1 MNHADTA
8 LTDKES
14 DLVNSLATRLR
25 LVQSD
30 LDGVE
35 GEERR
40 LSIKDELTHTLKDVP
55 ARDRQRILSGLLRRF
70 PVAGQVAG
78 VASPAPAAPV
88 EAPVREPETPDHL
101 LQRFLDACGDLDASK
116 RKEWIQRLAGQ
127 GMVEVRETESS
138 PAAAPASGLEVSV
151 DLLTAIGMSADQP
164 PQVDRVFLLLGAL
177 TALVERLDQAT
188 DRTMQELSVRRSPS
202 SSMKKLPVALKE
214 YLLGSEDNLDAVLQ
228 DFSARLGALVT
239 GMLVGGRN
247 YGSEFLR
254 RCSPEAIEEV
264 VKTEGRHGFRRS
276 FEVCCW
282 DKYKDLARGFAT
294 AELIERQIK
303 ECTAKVVKSK
313 LSR

>member
-88 EAPVREPETPDHL
+88 EAPVREPETPDQL
-101 LQRFLDACGDLDASK
+101 FERFLETCGNLEAGK
-116 RKEWIQRLAGQ
+116 REEWIQRLAGR

-151 DLLTAIGMSADQP
+151 DLLTAMP
-164 PQVDRVFLLLGAL
+164 
-177 TALVERLDQAT
+177 
-188 DRTMQELSVRRSPS
+188 
-202 SSMKKLPVALKE
+202 
-214 YLLGSEDNLDAVLQ
+214 
-228 DFSARLGALVT
+228 
-239 GMLVGGRN
+239 
-247 YGSEFLR
+247 
-254 RCSPEAIEEV
+254 
-264 VKTEGRHGFRRS
+264 
-276 FEVCCW
+276 
-282 DKYKDLARGFAT
+282 
-294 AELIERQIK
+294 
-303 ECTAKVVKSK
+303 
-313 LSR
+313 